1 MRSKYSG
8 PGDRANA
15 ADANSPRLVQRRPQI
30 RDRLSEGSMVTDFLG
45 LLGSLEVAPWMLD
58 ASCANAGNP
67 EAWFPTQGKHSNQ
80 TMTAIRVCAL
90 CPVAAECFS
99 FAVARPELEGIWA
112 GTTQRQRRAA
122 RKASA

>member
-1 MRSKYSG
+1 MRRKYSG

-15 ADANSPRLVQRRPQI
+15 AGVSRPRLVERRPQI
-30 RDRLSEGSMVTDFLG
+30 RERLSEGSSVTDFLA
-45 LLGSLEVAPWMLD
+45 LLGSLEVAPWMVEGRCAD
-58 ASCANAGNP
+58 ADNP
-67 EAWFPTQGKHSNQ
+67 DAWFPTQGKHSTT
-80 TMTAIRVCAL
+80 TMTAIRICSL
-90 CPVAAECFS
+90 CPVAAECFA